1 MSLCASFCAYWK
13 NKLLTDWQ
21 SQLPVFVLVRL
32 PVFFAKKFDFQLM
45 VVIAQ
50 TKVMAESKPKSKTLK
65 KSHLETKAETKTSN
79 AEKIVGW

>member
-1 MSLCASFCAYWK
+1 MI
-13 NKLLTDWQ
+13 Q

-32 PVFFAKKFDFQLM
+32 FFAKKFDFQSV

-65 KSHLETKAETKTSN
+65 RSQLETKAETKTSN
-79 AEKIVGW
+79 AEKIVG